1 MFFLLTG
8 VASSLFMRGRCF
20 SHDLIISSVRDT
32 YVRKQRAV
40 YCYCQTGLSA
50 NTTPHQALTAP
61 SWAPPRMDSDVFT
74 SANIRKYVWH
84 RKDCTLHA
92 ASYESGRK
100 KKKLMWSCR
109 NFSFCRTTEQKRTVR
124 CDSCGF
130 VQPAETTRAEPKSW
144 RSSSIIHRRQN
155 TSEIISWFHNADSV
169 AKFCGHFATSP
180 WKSN

>member
-32 YVRKQRAV
+32 YVRKQRTV
-40 YCYCQTGLSA
+40 YCYCQTGLRA

-74 SANIRKYVWH
+74 SSDIRKYVLH

-92 ASYESGRK
+92 ASYE
-100 KKKLMWSCR
+100 KLVWSCT

-124 CDSCGF
+124 CDRGLSGRWRRREPSQSLA
-130 VQPAETTRAEPKSW
+130 VVLPSSTDVKTRQ
-144 RSSSIIHRRQN
+144 R
-155 TSEIISWFHNADSV
+155 
-169 AKFCGHFATSP
+169 
-180 WKSN
+180 